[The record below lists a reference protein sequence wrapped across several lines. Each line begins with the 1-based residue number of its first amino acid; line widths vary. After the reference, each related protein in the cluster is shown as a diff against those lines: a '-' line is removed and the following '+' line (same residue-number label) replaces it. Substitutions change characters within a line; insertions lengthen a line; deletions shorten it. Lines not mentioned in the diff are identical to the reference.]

1 MAFLLE
7 QDIESVLEITGFT
20 AEELAEELDV
30 SRITISNWINNKN
43 NISEKHM
50 QEFYEYVFKKGIR
63 LNKIKEQFY
72 REDMVKDNE
81 VLLFH
86 GAKTKLEGNLRLD
99 CNKRINDFGDGF
111 YCGESLEQSAMFVAT
126 HKRSSL
132 YMVKF
137 DPSDL
142 RGREFKVDRE
152 WMLTIAYYR
161 GKLSEYADTE
171 TVQQLITANKGVD
184 YIIAPIA
191 DNRMFE
197 IIDSFIDGEITDV
210 QCQHCLSATN
220 LGKQYV
226 FISQKALDNVTILE
240 RCFLTDSEK
249 ESYLTA
255 RQENFKMNMDKVK
268 LARKQYRNQGQ
279 YIEDILE

>member
-20 AEELAEELDV
+20 AEELAEELGV

-249 ESYLTA
+249 ESYLTV

>member
-1 MAFLLE
+1 MDFLIE

-20 AEELAEELDV
+20 LEELAGALEV
-30 SRITISNWINNKN
+30 SRVTASNWLNAHHK
-43 NISEKHM
+43 ISGKHM
-50 QEFYEYVFKKGIR
+50 VEFYEYIFKKGIR

-72 REDMVKDNE
+72 REEMEKEKE

-86 GAKTKLEGNLRLD
+86 GAKTQIDGSLRTD
-99 CNKRINDFGDGF
+99 CNKKINDFGNGF
-111 YCGESLEQSAMFVAT
+111 YCGESLEQSAMFVSAYKT
-126 HKRSSL
+126 SSL
-132 YMVKF
+132 YMLKF
-137 DPSDL
+137 NPSGLACRMFD
-142 RGREFKVDRE
+142 VNRE

-161 GKLSEYADTE
+161 GKLEEYRDHE
-171 TVQQLITANKGVD
+171 IIQKLIKKNQAID

-210 QCQHCLSATN
+210 QCQHCLSATD

-226 FISQKALDNVTILE
+226 FVSQKALDKITLLE

-249 ESYLTA
+249 AFYLNSKRESF
-255 RQENFKMNMDKVK
+255 RMNMDKVK
-268 LARKQYRNQGQ
+268 LARRQYRNQGD
-279 YIEDILE
+279 YIEEILQ